1 MARTEEHSEH
11 APAKERLP
19 DVGLLEIV
27 GQDSAVAQL
36 EQGLG
41 GARRPHAYIFAG
53 PQGVGRR
60 TTAVAI
66 AKTLLCERPKIIANK
81 DARRPSL
88 AAAPANTP
96 MATNNVAMPTRF
108 ADLAPDFELRQ
119 ACGVCGDCKVFAGGS
134 HPDFHLVYKELAAY
148 HEDSAVRDRVMQE
161 LGIPVIRSFLIE
173 AAARRAARGRGK
185 VFVVLEA
192 ELMSAAAQN
201 ALLKTLEEP
210 PPGVTIILVA
220 EQPEQ
225 LLPTTLSRC
234 RMVRFGL
241 LPHEFVARK
250 LQEQG
255 APPHEAAFWAAFTDG
270 SVGRAARLRARGMYE
285 VKTDMIARIAAMNRA
300 GDADLGED
308 LHKKT
313 ESLAEDL
320 IKATRTEQTEMSKS
334 LAVRQTTG
342 MMLEL
347 IAAAYRDAITL
358 ASQAPREI
366 VYTDQRPAVAA
377 LAAKFD
383 LVQLASI
390 IEQLSEL
397 ERILWRNVNAKNVWY
412 NVVIT
417 CASAAPLTVGE

>member
-1 MARTEEHSEH
+1 MAKMEEQSER

-19 DVGLLEIV
+19 DVGLLDIV
-27 GQDSAVAQL
+27 GQDSAVARL
-36 EQGLG
+36 EEGLG

-60 TTAVAI
+60 TTAIAV
-66 AKTLLCERPKIIANK
+66 AKTLLCERPEN
-81 DARRPSL
+81 RGQ
-88 AAAPANTP
+88 TP
-96 MATNNVAMPTRF
+96 ISQTKSVSV
-108 ADLAPDFELRQ
+108 PDFQ
-119 ACGVCGDCKVFAGGS
+119 ACGVCSDCKVFAGGS
-134 HPDFHLVYKELAAY
+134 HPDFHLIYKELAAY
-148 HEDSAVRDRVMQE
+148 HEDAAVRDRVMQE

-192 ELMSAAAQN
+192 ELMSPAAQN

-241 LPHEFVARK
+241 LPREFVARK
-250 LQEQG
+250 LAEQG
-255 APPHEAAFWAAFTDG
+255 TPPAEAAFWAAFTDG

-285 VKTDMIARIAAMNRA
+285 VKTGMIDRIAAMNRA

-308 LHKKT
+308 LHKQT
-313 ESLAEDL
+313 ESLAESL
-320 IKATRTEQTEMSKS
+320 VKSTRTGQTEMSKS

-358 ASQAPREI
+358 ASGTQREV
-366 VYTDQRPAVAA
+366 VYADQRPAVAGI
-377 LAAKFD
+377 AAKFD
-383 LVQLASI
+383 LTQLASI
-390 IEQLSEL
+390 IEQLSEF
-397 ERILWRNVNAKNVWY
+397 ERLLWRNVNAKNIWY

>member
-1 MARTEEHSEH
+1 MAKNDEQSER

-27 GQDSAVAQL
+27 GQDSAVARL
-36 EQGLG
+36 EEGLG

-60 TTAVAI
+60 TTAIAM
-66 AKTLLCERPKIIANK
+66 AKTLLCERPEK
-81 DARRPSL
+81 RGLRPISS
-88 AAAPANTP
+88 AKS
-96 MATNNVAMPTRF
+96 VSV
-108 ADLAPDFELRQ
+108 PDFQ
-119 ACGVCGDCKVFAGGS
+119 ACGVCADCKMFAGGS
-134 HPDFHLVYKELAAY
+134 HPDFHLIYKELAAY
-148 HEDSAVRDRVMQE
+148 HEDSQVRDRVMQE
-161 LGIPVIRSFLIE
+161 LGIPVIRSFLID

-192 ELMSAAAQN
+192 ELMSPAAQN

-234 RMVRFGL
+234 RMVRFGP
-241 LPHEFVARK
+241 LPREFVARK
-250 LQEQG
+250 LAEQG
-255 APPHEAAFWAAFTDG
+255 APPPEAAFWAAFTDG

-300 GDADLGED
+300 GDADLGEE
-308 LHKKT
+308 LHKQT

-320 IKATRTEQTEMSKS
+320 VKATRTEQTEMSKS

-358 ASQAPREI
+358 ASRAQREI
-366 VYTDQRPAVAA
+366 VYADQRPAVAA
-377 LAAKFD
+377 IAAKFD
-383 LVQLASI
+383 LAQLASI
-390 IEQLSEL
+390 IEQLSEF
-397 ERILWRNVNAKNVWY
+397 ERLLWRNVNAKNIWY

>member
-1 MARTEEHSEH
+1 MAKTEEQSER

-27 GQDSAVAQL
+27 GQDSAVARL
-36 EQGLG
+36 EEGLG

-60 TTAVAI
+60 TTAIAM
-66 AKTLLCERPKIIANK
+66 AKTLLCERPKIVANK
-81 DARRPSL
+81 NAGN
-88 AAAPANTP
+88 AAAPNSLGFASD
-96 MATNNVAMPTRF
+96 AAMPPRF
-108 ADLAPDFELRQ
+108 ADLPPEFEVRQ
-119 ACGVCGDCKVFAGGS
+119 ACGVCSDCKVFAGGS
-134 HPDFHLVYKELAAY
+134 HPDFHLIYKELAAY

-241 LPHEFVARK
+241 LPRDFVVRK
-250 LQEQG
+250 LVEQG
-255 APPHEAAFWAAFTDG
+255 TPPPEAAFWSAFTDG

-285 VKTDMIARIAAMNRA
+285 VKTGMIDRLAAMNRA

-308 LHKKT
+308 LHKQT
-313 ESLAEDL
+313 ESLAESV
-320 IKATRTEQTEMSKS
+320 IKSTRTGQTEMSKS

-358 ASQAPREI
+358 ASRAPREI
-366 VYTDQRPAVAA
+366 VYADQRPAVAA
-377 LAAKFD
+377 IAAKFD
-383 LVQLASI
+383 LMQLASI
-390 IEQLSEL
+390 IEQLSEF
-397 ERILWRNVNAKNVWY
+397 ERLLWRNVNAKNIWY

-417 CASAAPLTVGE
+417 CASAAPLSVGE